1 MIKKIFHVI
10 WTIIFGVIWSV
21 LLGLLFQQ
29 AFRLVYNINILSP
42 RTYQI
47 FNTYWNNGGVIKP
60 NDLFMFFCLL
70 LYIPICIYGWF
81 VINKI
86 KFANLIMVPLN
97 WLANLGI
104 NQNISNVNIK
114 NLKIEEKKTIDQ
126 IVKER
131 IELENKKIEHKDSA
145 EFRKKIVKKLE
156 EEQNK

>member
-1 MIKKIFHVI
+1 
-10 WTIIFGVIWSV
+10 
-21 LLGLLFQQ
+21 
-29 AFRLVYNINILSP
+29 
-42 RTYQI
+42 
-47 FNTYWNNGGVIKP
+47 
-60 NDLFMFFCLL
+60 
-70 LYIPICIYGWF
+70 
-81 VINKI
+81 
-86 KFANLIMVPLN
+86 MVPLN

>member
-1 MIKKIFHVI
+1 MIKKIFHII

-81 VINKI
+81 WICCCKFNVISSCNICIYYIEFINNKCFI
-86 KFANLIMVPLN
+86 QYSLQ
-97 WLANLGI
+97 
-104 NQNISNVNIK
+104 NQNYK
-114 NLKIEEKKTIDQ
+114 NRRND
-126 IVKER
+126 
-131 IELENKKIEHKDSA
+131 
-145 EFRKKIVKKLE
+145 F
-156 EEQNK
+156 